1 MKDNFMVDLET
12 MGTTPYSAIVS
23 IGVVQFD
30 LKTGEL
36 GKEFY
41 RTIDLQSCLDAGLH
55 TDQSTVDWWKKQSQA
70 TRDKLY
76 IDTKPLSVVLQ
87 EFSGWLK
94 NITDSYKYMW
104 GNSASFDLGL
114 LSQAYN
120 KLNLPIPWA
129 FWNER
134 CCRTI
139 VALNEFIKEKT
150 AKPSGAH
157 DPIIDCKVQIDYV
170 VRTIKSISR

>member
-30 LKTGEL
+30 LTTGEY
-36 GKEFY
+36 GESFY
-41 RTIDLQSCLDAGLH
+41 RTIDLQSCLDVGLH
-55 TDQSTVDWWKKQSQA
+55 TDQSTVDWWKKQSQV
-70 TRDKLY
+70 TIDKLY
-76 IDTKPLSVVLQ
+76 IDTKPLPIILE
-87 EFSGWLK
+87 EFTEWFK
-94 NITDSYKYMW
+94 TVITSFKYVW

-120 KLNLPIPWA
+120 KCNMSIPWA
-129 FWNER
+129 YWNER

-139 VALNEFIKEKT
+139 VALNEDIKNTMEK
-150 AKPSGAH
+150 PIGAH
-157 DPIIDCKVQIDYV
+157 DPIVDCKYQIDYV
-170 VRTIKSISR
+170 VRTIKSISK